1 MNNSISFSRDSCKKC
16 GVCVDICPN
25 KILTKRYD
33 EISFRED
40 RLDLCFKCG
49 QCMAV
54 CPTKSILIG
63 GLLYEK
69 NFFDLQEAGSFEKS
83 FYDLIYSRRAI
94 RNFKDMP
101 VPKELLEKIVK
112 AISFAPPGFP
122 PNKVKLVVIS
132 DPNIIKKSLPLMIE
146 FYDFLVNI
154 INNPFARMKI
164 KKEVGKQRL
173 STMQEHLVPL
183 MKSRL
188 PELKNGTENTITRDA
203 QAMILFLADKDGEDI
218 KEDIHVAA
226 TYGMLAAH
234 AIGLGGSIMDIIPPA
249 IEKKKE
255 LRELFNIGNN
265 QEVVASLIL
274 GYPKYKY
281 QRGIIRELKNVKW
294 L

>member
-1 MNNSISFSRDSCKKC
+1 MNNSILILGDSCKKC
-16 GVCVDICPN
+16 GVCVEICPN
-25 KILTKRYD
+25 KILTKSNVG
-33 EISFRED
+33 ISFRED
-40 RLDLCFKCG
+40 RLDLCFRCG

-54 CPTKSILIG
+54 CPTKSILIN
-63 GLLYEK
+63 GLSYEK
-69 NFFDLQEAGSFEKS
+69 NFFDFKEVGSLEND
-83 FYDLIYSRRAI
+83 FYSLIYSRRAI

-122 PNKVKLVVIS
+122 PNKVELIVIS
-132 DPNIIKKSLPLMIE
+132 DPDIIRKSLPLMIE

-154 INNPFARMKI
+154 IKNPFARMKI
-164 KKEVGKQRL
+164 GKEVGKQRL
-173 STMQEHLVPL
+173 KTMQEHLIPL
-183 MKSRL
+183 MESRL
-188 PELKNGTENTITRDA
+188 PELKNGTEDTITRDA
-203 QAMILFLADKDGEDI
+203 QAMILFLADKGGEDI
-218 KEDIHVAA
+218 KADIHVAA

-255 LRELFNIGNN
+255 LRELFKVENN

-281 QRGIIRELKNVKW
+281 QRGIIRELKDVRR

>member
-1 MNNSISFSRDSCKKC
+1 
-16 GVCVDICPN
+16 
-25 KILTKRYD
+25 
-33 EISFRED
+33 
-40 RLDLCFKCG
+40 
-49 QCMAV
+49 MAV

-255 LRELFNIGNN
+255 LRELFNIENN